1 MVVDDDD
8 DVEPVLFDDV
18 LLFSLL
24 SRLLLVVVV
33 EAVAVA
39 DVLAVEERD
48 RRLELPRPLL
58 PRLDDEELE
67 PNPSFIHESS
77 ESRCGLLCDDSC

>member
-1 MVVDDDD
+1 MVVVVDDD
-8 DVEPVLFDDV
+8 DVEPVLFDEV
-18 LLFSLL
+18 LMFSLL
-24 SRLLLVVVV
+24 SRLLPV
-33 EAVAVA
+33 EAVVVD

>member
-24 SRLLLVVVV
+24 SRLLPG
-33 EAVAVA
+33 EAVAVD